1 MRTLEE
7 IEELIKKHPPYSFE
21 NDPQHEDEE
30 EMLAGEKDFV
40 RKHGFSFADT
50 WGLDHVIACFAA
62 PRLAYLRDN
71 HCGYPGELYAQ
82 AKKIADITEVPDV
95 DELADA
101 MWIKTL
107 DEMIEAFCFI
117 IDEEE
122 PILNL
127 PYSEYDKERRKREIM
142 IDKGLAAFA
151 TYYQSLWD

>member
-1 MRTLEE
+1 MRTLKE

-21 NDPQHEDEE
+21 NDPQHNEE
-30 EMLAGEKDFV
+30 KIAGEREFV
-40 RKHGFSFADT
+40 REHGFSFADT

-71 HCGYPGELYAQ
+71 HCGYPGELYAE
-82 AKKIADITEVPDV
+82 AKKIADITKVSDV

-107 DEMIEAFCFI
+107 DEMIEAFCLI

-122 PILNL
+122 PILKL
-127 PYSEYDKERRKREIM
+127 SYSEYDKERKKRQII

-151 TYYQSLWD
+151 KYFESLWD

>member
-21 NDPQHEDEE
+21 NDPQYKDEE

-50 WGLDHVIACFAA
+50 WSLDHVIVCFIA
-62 PRLAYLRDN
+62 PRLAYLRDS
-71 HCGYPGELYAQ
+71 HSGYPCELRAE
-82 AKKIADITEVPDV
+82 AKKIASITEVPDV

-101 MWIKTL
+101 MWIRIL
-107 DEMIEAFCFI
+107 DEMIEAFCLI
-117 IDEEE
+117 IDERES
-122 PILNL
+122 IFNL
-127 PYSEYDKERRKREIM
+127 SCPEYDKERRKREII

-151 TYYQSLWD
+151 KYYQSLWD

>member
-1 MRTLEE
+1 
-7 IEELIKKHPPYSFE
+7 
-21 NDPQHEDEE
+21 
-30 EMLAGEKDFV
+30 
-40 RKHGFSFADT
+40 
-50 WGLDHVIACFAA
+50 
-62 PRLAYLRDN
+62 
-71 HCGYPGELYAQ
+71 
-82 AKKIADITEVPDV
+82 
-95 DELADA
+95 